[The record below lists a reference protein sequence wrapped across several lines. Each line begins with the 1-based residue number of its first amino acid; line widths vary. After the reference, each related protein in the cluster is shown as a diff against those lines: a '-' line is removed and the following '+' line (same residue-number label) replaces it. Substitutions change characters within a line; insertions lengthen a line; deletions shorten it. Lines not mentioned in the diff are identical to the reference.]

1 MDIGIKMMI
10 SSQLQKLIRM
20 QHLLEE
26 VDFSLFFPIME
37 MDLNKNLMM
46 QFNKSIKNI
55 TLDSKI
61 FLQTRKI
68 DKSMQLHCKIFLKKL
83 FYKEILRE
91 TMMMARLRTIKK
103 ITLRKHSRKQAS
115 FIIQCKLFVITKN
128 QNINM
133 ILEKTACKSRC
144 SAFSKMI

>member
-10 SSQLQKLIRM
+10 SSQLQKPVFKLCLPERV
-20 QHLLEE
+20 E
-26 VDFSLFFPIME
+26 FSLIFLIMQ
-37 MDLNKNLMM
+37 MDLNKNLMTR
-46 QFNKSIKNI
+46 FSKSIKNI

-68 DKSMQLHCKIFLKKL
+68 DKSMQFHCKIFSKKQ

-91 TMMMARLRTIKK
+91 MMMMGRLRIIKK
-103 ITLRKHSRKQAS
+103 ITLRKHSRKQARL
-115 FIIQCKLFVITKN
+115 IIQCKLFVITKS

>member
-26 VDFSLFFPIME
+26 VDCSLYFPIME

-46 QFNKSIKNI
+46 RLNKSIKNI
-55 TLDSKI
+55 TLASKI
-61 FLQTRKI
+61 SHWTRKT

-91 TMMMARLRTIKK
+91 MMMMVRLRTIKK

-115 FIIQCKLFVITKN
+115 FIIQCKLFVITK
-128 QNINM
+128 
-133 ILEKTACKSRC
+133 S
-144 SAFSKMI
+144 